1 MTGSFLASARRQFAY
16 YRMLGEKSIERIPD
30 DRLYHAVND
39 DSNSVWTIVKHLS
52 GNMLSRWTDFLTSD
66 GEKEWRDR
74 DREFVNDATDR
85 AGLMETW
92 NRGWDCLFHALDGL
106 KEEDLSKTVL
116 IRNEV
121 HSVMEAVHRQLAHY
135 PYHVGQ
141 IVFIAKMYSHGGWT
155 SLSIPK
161 GGSDA
166 FNEERFGKRSP

>member
-30 DRLYHAVND
+30 DRLFHAIND
-39 DSNSVWTIVKHLS
+39 DCNSAWTIVKHLS

-141 IVFIAKMYSHGGWT
+141 IVFIAKMYSDGDWDP
-155 SLSIPK
+155 LSIPK

-166 FNEERFGKRSP
+166 YNAERFGEKE